1 MERYNLSAEHIVK
14 LLYRKKINRVT
25 TTDTGNFFNNTI
37 FTKVFGNNSSNN
49 NYKISWE
56 EINRTEIRLKANF
69 PRSFKKIL
77 SRMWRFRYK

>member
-25 TTDTGNFFNNTI
+25 STNSENFFNSPI
-37 FTKVFGNNSSNN
+37 FAEVFGNNYSNN

-56 EINRTEIRLKANF
+56 EINRTEIRIKTTALQ
-69 PRSFKKIL
+69 II
-77 SRMWRFRYK
+77 